1 MRQQSLRLFL
11 TLFCAVLSFAA
22 YAQNKIHRERGS
34 SFIVSIGQ
42 EAPRFSFV
50 TSDNDTLDSD
60 LLRGQVLVID
70 FAASWCPF
78 SPSQL
83 ADHQKQLWDKFS
95 RNPNFSLFVI
105 CEDHPQDRAAFSEI
119 ISTEKIQAPVV
130 FDDAE
135 AFYQLFVTPNG
146 SVTRTVIISPDWTI
160 ANLQDG
166 HTRRGMRQIR
176 KTVRHLLKRAN

>member
-11 TLFCAVLSFAA
+11 SLFCVVISIAA
-22 YAQNKIHRERGS
+22 QAQNKIHRERDS
-34 SFIVSIGQ
+34 HFIVSVGQ

-78 SPSQL
+78 SPSQM

-95 RNPNFSLFVI
+95 HNPNFSMFVI
-105 CEDHPQDRAAFSEI
+105 CEDFPQDRDAFTEI

-135 AFYQLFVTPNG
+135 SFYQLFVTPNG

-176 KTVRHLLKRAN
+176 KTVRHLLNHAN